1 MSLANEAGYLY
12 VYSKKILALR
22 KDIKELKAKREKVL
36 NRHALAKDH
45 KEKEKIQH
53 EHEKIVKEIR
63 HLIEKHSEFLTKL
76 RHHQIAFSHKLQ
88 EEHHI

>member
-22 KDIKELKAKREKVL
+22 KEIKELKAKREKVL
-36 NRHALAKDH
+36 NRHTLAKDH
-45 KEKEKIQH
+45 KEKIQH
-53 EHEKIVKEIR
+53 EHEKIAKEIR
-63 HLIEKHSEFLTKL
+63 HLIEKHSELLTKL

>member
-12 VYSKKILALR
+12 VYSK
-22 KDIKELKAKREKVL
+22 REKVL
-36 NRHALAKDH
+36 NQHTLAKDH

-53 EHEKIVKEIR
+53 EHEKIAKEIR
-63 HLIEKHSEFLTKL
+63 HLIEKHSELLTKL